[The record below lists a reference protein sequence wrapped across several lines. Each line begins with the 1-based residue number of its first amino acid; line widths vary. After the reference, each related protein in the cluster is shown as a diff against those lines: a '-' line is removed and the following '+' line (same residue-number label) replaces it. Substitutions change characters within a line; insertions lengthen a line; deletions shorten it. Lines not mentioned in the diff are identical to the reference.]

1 MKILNEKAILQMHK
15 QLVDTTGGEDG
26 IRDIKLLKSAI
37 NSPFQTFDG
46 KDLYPTLI
54 SKASRLAFSITRNHP
69 FVDGNKRIGVLS
81 MLVFLEL
88 NNVLLDYTDSELVE
102 LGIGISTGKL
112 ETEQISKWI
121 IEHMK

>member
-1 MKILNEKAILQMHK
+1 MHK